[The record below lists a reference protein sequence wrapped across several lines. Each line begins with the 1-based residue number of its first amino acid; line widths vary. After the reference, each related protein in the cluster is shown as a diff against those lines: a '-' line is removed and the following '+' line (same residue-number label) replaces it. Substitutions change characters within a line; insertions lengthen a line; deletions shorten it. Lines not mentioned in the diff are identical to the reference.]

1 VVVIL
6 EMKQFMTTK
15 EICKSYINNV
25 HSSTITINPI
35 KPVPVDDFLK
45 EIETLDFYHH
55 GKDRG
60 DGWSSI
66 CIHGVEEEL
75 TDHPDKYGIENP
87 EYKWCIE
94 DKAPVLTN
102 YFKND
107 FYKEIKYKRIRVMRL
122 EPNGVIRPHSD
133 SKKNHCYGTINIELG
148 PKKAEF
154 GCLCRMGKQ
163 NIDNA
168 IGRAYLFN
176 NMIYHTVMNKSNEHR
191 YQIII
196 HFEHDH
202 NFEVLKSIE
211 KYERGVWGD
220 LNNSDAALYFS
231 TGPAGK
237 HYGVPKLEHDLEKLK
252 SNKKGFFLHSS
263 VNKRIKVGKDD
274 LYTTFNKWA
283 NENRPTILTD
293 KFCFWN
299 PNTRSDDTIAL
310 DYKEVE
316 YDESRNYW
324 TYSTDPLVEYITQ
337 SDIFSDFD
345 YIISP
350 STGTNLEYLSVQFK
364 CKNLIGYN
372 YNIESNIIHE
382 EIRNELKSIGSMK
395 AWEGFERLSERI
407 AKKHNFEC
415 FTNVN
420 AKSGTR
426 HLFLNVYPSLF
437 FDTVYNANY
446 KYEKINIIEQP
457 ELLLPYIENK
467 KIVLNTSNIFG
478 FIDTIKTYTLKELK
492 ESWEN
497 LMDVLEKS
505 EYTYFIG
512 EDYFKVNKRIR
523 INYDL

>member
-1 VVVIL
+1 MMIS
-6 EMKQFMTTK
+6 
-15 EICKSYINNV
+15 EIYKSYINNI
-25 HSSTITINPI
+25 HSSSITVNPI
-35 KPVPVDDFLK
+35 KTVPVDDFLE
-45 EIETLDFYHH
+45 EIKTLNFYHH

-60 DGWSSI
+60 EGWSSI
-66 CIHGVEEEL
+66 CVHGVEEEL

-87 EYKWCIE
+87 EYRWCIE
-94 DKAPVLTN
+94 DKAPILTN

-107 FYKEIKYKRIRVMRL
+107 FYKEIKYKRIRIMRL

-133 SKKNHCYGTINIELG
+133 SKKNYCYGTINIELG

-154 GCLCRMGKQ
+154 CCLCRMGKQ
-163 NIDNA
+163 NIDNT

-176 NMIYHTVMNKSNEHR
+176 NMIYHTVMNKSNEYR

-196 HFEHDH
+196 HFEQDH

-220 LNNSDAALYFS
+220 LNNSDVALYFS

-237 HYGVPKLEHDLEKLK
+237 HYGVPKLEQDLEKLK
-252 SNKKGFFLHSS
+252 LNKKGFFLHSS
-263 VNKRIKVGKDD
+263 VNKRIKIGNDD
-274 LYTTFNKWA
+274 LYKTFNKWA
-283 NENRPTILTD
+283 AENHPTILTD

-299 PNTRSDDTIAL
+299 PNVRSDVTIPL
-310 DYKEVE
+310 NYKEVE
-316 YDESRNYW
+316 YDESKNYW

-337 SDIFSDFD
+337 LDERKDFD

-350 STGTNLEYLSVQFK
+350 STGTNLEYLSIQFQ

-407 AKKHNFEC
+407 VKKHNFEY
-415 FTNVN
+415 FTNVD

-426 HLFLNVYPSLF
+426 HLLINVNPSQFL
-437 FDTVYNANY
+437 DTVCNANY
-446 KYEKINIIEQP
+446 QYEKINIIEHP
-457 ELLLPYIENK
+457 EALLPYVENK
-467 KIVLNTSNIFG
+467 KIVINTSNIFG
-478 FIDTIKTYTLKELK
+478 FIDTVKKYSLKELK
-492 ESWEN
+492 ESWEK
-497 LMDVLEKS
+497 LMSVLEKS
-505 EYTYFIG
+505 QYTYFIG